1 MTAPALF
8 TVGSEDAALPE
19 SVTGQLKI
27 FTLGVE
33 TENNNSSYF
42 FFVSKSYLTTPKL
55 SHTQTFAAI

>member
-33 TENNNSSYF
+33 TENGNSSYF
-42 FFVSKSYLTTPKL
+42 FFCLQVISNNS
-55 SHTQTFAAI
+55 

>member
-33 TENNNSSYF
+33 TENGNNS
-42 FFVSKSYLTTPKL
+42 SKSYLTTPKL